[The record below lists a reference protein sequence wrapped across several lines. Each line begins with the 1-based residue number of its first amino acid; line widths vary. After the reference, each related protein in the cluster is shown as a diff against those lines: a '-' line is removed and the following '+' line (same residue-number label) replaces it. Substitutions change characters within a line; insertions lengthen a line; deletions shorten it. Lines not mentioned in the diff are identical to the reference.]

1 MITLMNLV
9 ILLKLWLAH
18 NNQSF
23 HNLPSEQFATSRVT
37 DRHHPPINPPYQGFN
52 WKHEQKLCCFR
63 KLNSVSEFH
72 CDFDV
77 YRYQGWV
84 RHSNIVVD
92 MCCWASTCA
101 VDVIFPL
108 SHDATH
114 DTPEFHIHVLLV
126 MEISFRVNVLQ
137 NKYSKRCQR
146 HVAMQTSYHTRREM
160 M

>member
-1 MITLMNLV
+1 ML
-9 ILLKLWLAH
+9 
-18 NNQSF
+18 SF
-23 HNLPSEQFATSRVT
+23 HNLPSEQFTSSRVT

-52 WKHEQKLCCFR
+52 WQHEQKLCCFR

-114 DTPEFHIHVLLV
+114 DTSEFHIHVLLV
-126 MEISFRVNVLQ
+126 MEISFCVNILTKQ
-137 NKYSKRCQR
+137 IFKTLTLTC
-146 HVAMQTSYHTRREM
+146 YHANVISWLWRLNWTLGGKSM
-160 M
+160 PDVFSI